1 MTEHSRTSKPQKK
14 APEAGR
20 RNTIL
25 VVDDHP
31 LMRKMLVDLI
41 NDKTD
46 AQFCLE
52 ADSTEIASTTLD
64 HEAVDFALLDISA
77 NPDDGVRSAE
87 LLKLRCPML
96 PVMAV
101 CISNKGEIGGTR
113 NTVFS
118 GEQTE
123 RILASVRY
131 MQSLVRCGLS
141 GFTVFVKIENGL

>member
-1 MTEHSRTSKPQKK
+1 MTEHSRTNKPQKK

-41 NDKTD
+41 NDKID

-52 ADSTEIASTTLD
+52 ADSTEIASTTFD

-77 NPDDGVRSAE
+77 NPDDGIRSAE

-101 CISNKGEIGGTR
+101 CIQGKGKTEKTI
-113 NTVFS
+113 NTIINPQ
-118 GEQTE
+118 QTD
-123 RILASVRY
+123 RILAGVRY
-131 MQSLVRCGLS
+131 MQSLVRSGLS
-141 GFTVFVKIENGL
+141 GFTIFVKIENGL